1 MSASRKLV
9 RIAGVFAL
17 AIVMLGIATAAYAAV
32 PTTPVLRDAWVS
44 DVGKVS
50 LRWDASVD
58 ASGHAV
64 AYDIYRDVIP
74 ISSATIISRSL
85 APIVSNYVGITIQ
98 VNAAAAEA
106 TQSYVWYYAVA
117 ARDDQPTPLK
127 SGPSICVS
135 PNVHGYRMDSNIV
148 SCNRCHSTHGAYQV
162 PYQSKELCYTCH
174 GNTNAASTLGAKSSK
189 NTQASFYD
197 YSGQVAGSKHRNQY
211 MIDNNKNCAA
221 CHSPH
226 RSSYYYDAAGTYQ
239 ASSSYRMMLRI
250 TYGTALYAY
259 VSNNATPATNNEA
272 CLGCHGAT
280 MVFDGKTI
288 TGSTS
293 IALAGGPNAFANT
306 AGDHNTAGYSAA
318 AHGSATIYSNDY
330 PATSPGVQCEVCHDN
345 HGSATT
351 RLIDYRRSRTADP
364 NANKQAGL
372 CFKCHSATSSETKV
386 AAGNVKPFSWNGRDV
401 QAEFSRASHHPYAT
415 TTGSWVPTAHNTFA
429 QTTQA
434 EFNTDTL
441 SNTQTTATSDGE
453 ITLAQ
458 YTTTITPPMQVMVY
472 GNQGGTTTLSSYD
485 PATNSWST
493 APLDN
498 TLWSPGSGSSAF
510 FLNGKVYVTRAGGT
524 LTQAV
529 YDPATDSWSTA
540 QSLPTNIGL
549 GGDSTVNTTTAD
561 TCVYYSAGGGSTRIM
576 WWNYTGT
583 STGQFNFQTA
593 GTDRALGAGSA
604 IAYAPGANRLF
615 VIYQND
621 TAGDGVLYYRTN
633 PARSTVDAD
642 FSAGPS
648 VVADSFSTRYNR
660 MTYFKVGG
668 TEYLLI
674 LGRDTTDSR
683 DTIVISNLA
692 ATPTKTDLNVDPF
705 GGSSTGDGVSLQWDG
720 GSYLYAIRGGSAT
733 DVRRALI
740 PANPVAGPWTWQTL
754 STSFTQAAGSSI
766 AAGLIQPAD
775 VTGLA
780 YRLSGTATTP
790 DIMPYAS
797 AYKWGTVSWTEAEP
811 AGTALSVTVEG
822 WNGSAWSTLANAVG
836 TSSIDLSAYTV
847 AAYSKIR
854 LRANLST
861 SDNQL
866 TPVLSDWAATS
877 IWDVYTTGQGSLTC
891 ANCHNVHYNQAQ
903 KAGSA
908 WDMARASDPDN
919 TKLTVS
925 STTYGSTAAD
935 FCMRCHDGASSP
947 ATTTATTLVPY
958 SAAFGSVTTPYFPG
972 WNKDAS
978 GYRFADSGHMTAL
991 TANGKA
997 LCETCHDPHASDNA
1011 RLTAWTRPAGVTWA
1025 GGLSIAGS
1033 RVNTS
1038 TVAREENLCYKC
1050 HGNGTASYPRA
1061 NGAKDVYTKANLTY
1075 KHVMATY
1082 AGRHADTETAA
1093 ALGGTNR
1100 HSECTDCHDAHVAKQ
1115 VGGTALALHNGTSS
1129 KAGSAVY
1136 GAWGTQV
1143 SFATSNFGAPTGF
1156 TPVRLAG
1163 GANDYEAY
1171 LCFKCHS
1178 SNTSAPSGQ
1187 TNIAQ
1192 EFNPSNFSY
1201 HNVLG
1206 QGIGVQ
1212 SSFTFV
1218 DSLGTTRT
1226 QTWTPPA
1233 ASAFLKAGWTANSM
1247 TTCTDCHTN
1256 SQNAA
1261 TQASGPHGS
1270 SVQWMLDPGY
1280 TNWTATTSL
1289 TNYTTV
1295 ICGKCHTGL
1304 ATSNVVHSEHDTRG
1318 AQGGYCRY
1326 CHVKTPHGWKRP
1338 RLLGYTTD
1346 AAAYATIPNG
1356 ISKIRANKNYTASN
1370 WQKSSGGDC
1379 SAGCD
1384 TGTHPSTLTGAGTS
1398 YWP

>member
-9 RIAGVFAL
+9 RIVGVFAL
-17 AIVMLGIATAAYAAV
+17 AIMMLGIATAAYAAV

-50 LRWDASVD
+50 LRWDASTD

-85 APIVSNYVGITIQ
+85 TPIVSNYVGITIQ
-98 VNAAAAEA
+98 VNAAPAEA

-127 SGPSICVS
+127 SDPSICIS

-197 YSGQVAGSKHRNQY
+197 YTGQVAGSKHRNQY

-226 RSSYYYDAAGTYQ
+226 RSSYYYDTSGTYQ

-259 VSNNATPATNNEA
+259 VSNNAAPATNNEA

-280 MVFDGKTI
+280 MVFEGKTI

-306 AGDHNTAGYSAA
+306 AGDHNTAGYSAS
-318 AHGSATIYSNDY
+318 AHGNATIYSNDY
-330 PATSPGVQCEVCHDN
+330 PATNPGVQCEVCHDN

-351 RLIDYRRSRTADP
+351 RLIDYRRSRTADA

-372 CFKCHSATSSETKV
+372 CFKCHSTSSTESKV
-386 AAGNVKPFSWNGRDV
+386 AAGYAKPFSWNGRDV

-415 TTGSWVPTAHNTFA
+415 TTGSWVPTVDNTFA

-434 EFNTDTL
+434 EFDTDTL

-458 YTTTITPPMQVMVY
+458 YTTTITPPMQVLVY
-472 GNQGGTTTLSSYD
+472 GSQGGARTLSSYD
-485 PATNSWST
+485 PQTSSWST

-498 TLWSPGSGSSAF
+498 TLWNPGSGSSAF
-510 FLNGKVYVTRAGGT
+510 FLNNKVYVTRAGGT

-529 YDPATDSWSTA
+529 YDPATDSWTA
-540 QSLPTNIGL
+540 SQSLPTNIGA
-549 GGDSTVNTTTAD
+549 GGDSTINTTTAD
-561 TCVYYSAGGGSTRIM
+561 TCVYYSAAAGTSARIM

-593 GTDRALGAGSA
+593 GTDRILGIGSA
-604 IAYAPGANRLF
+604 IAYAPDADRLF
-615 VIYQND
+615 VIYQNG
-621 TAGDGVLYYRTN
+621 TAGDGGLYYRTD

-642 FSAGPS
+642 FAAGPL
-648 VVADSFSTRYNR
+648 VVSDSSTRYNR

-692 ATPTKTDLNVDPF
+692 ATPTKTDRNVDPF
-705 GGSSTGDGVSLQWDG
+705 GGNSTGDGVSLQWDG
-720 GSYLYAIRGGSAT
+720 GSYIYAIRGGSAT
-733 DVRRALI
+733 DFRRALI
-740 PANPVAGPWTWQTL
+740 PANPVTGTWTWETL
-754 STSFTQAAGSSI
+754 SASFTQAAGSSI
-766 AAGLIQPAD
+766 AAGLVQPAD

-780 YRLSGTATTP
+780 YQLSGTATSP
-790 DIMPYAS
+790 DILPYAS
-797 AYKWGTVSWTEAEP
+797 AYKWGTVSWTGSEP
-811 AGTALSVTVEG
+811 AGTGLSVTVEG
-822 WNGSAWSTLANAVG
+822 WNGGAWTTLANAVG
-836 TSSIDLSAYTV
+836 TSSIDLSAFTV
-847 AAYSKIR
+847 SAYSKIR
-854 LRANLST
+854 LQANLST
-861 SDNQL
+861 SDNQA

-877 IWDVYTTGQGSLTC
+877 IYDVYTTDQGSLTC

-903 KAGSA
+903 KAGAA

-925 STTYGSTAAD
+925 STAYGSTAAD

-958 SAAFGSVTTPYFPG
+958 SAAFGTVTAPYFPG
-972 WNKDAS
+972 WDKNAS
-978 GYRFADSGHMTAL
+978 GYRFADSGHMAAT

-1025 GGLSIAGS
+1025 GGLSVAGS

-1061 NGAKDVYTKANLTY
+1061 NGAKDVYTKSNLTY

-1082 AGRHADTETAA
+1082 TGRHADTETASL
-1093 ALGGTNR
+1093 LGGTNR

-1178 SNTSAPSGQ
+1178 SNTSVPSGQ

-1206 QGIGVQ
+1206 QGTGVQ
-1212 SSFTFV
+1212 SSFTFQ
-1218 DSLGTTRT
+1218 DSAGTTRNI
-1226 QTWTPPA
+1226 TWAVPT
-1233 ASAFLKAGWTANSM
+1233 ASTFLKSPYTTNSM
-1247 TTCTDCHTN
+1247 VTCTDCHTN

-1270 SVQWMLDPGY
+1270 TVQWILDPGY
-1280 TNWTATTSL
+1280 TNWTTT
-1289 TNYTTV
+1289 TNLLSYSTT
-1295 ICGKCHTGL
+1295 ICGKCHTNL
-1304 ATSNVVHSEHDTRG
+1304 ATSNIVHREHDDRG
-1318 AQGGYCRY
+1318 NSGGNCQL
-1326 CHVKTPHGWKRP
+1326 CHIKTPHGWKRP

-1346 AAAYATIPNG
+1346 GTGYATTSQGLKAINPRTRT
-1356 ISKIRANKNYTASN
+1356 SVDDWNKD
-1370 WQKSSGGDC
+1370 GDC
-1379 SAGCD
+1379 QTGCSK
-1384 TGTHPSTLTGAGTS
+1384 HSSTITP